1 MISVDEISKIAEK
14 KNKLKKETYVK
25 IFEQI
30 SKKIRQTVE
39 IGNKHLFVQIPSFV
53 IGYPA
58 FDRLRAT
65 NYIKRQL
72 DLGGFETK
80 LVGDHEI
87 FVTWSVKKNKPK
99 QEPTSEDF
107 GDFPSFVNLRKVANK
122 YRANAGK
129 GS

>member
-1 MISVDEISKIAEK
+1 MISVEEITKITEK

-39 IGNKHLFVQIPSFV
+39 IGNKHLFIQIPSFV

-65 NYIKRQL
+65 MYIKRQL
-72 DLGGFETK
+72 DLSGFETK
-80 LVGDHEI
+80 FVGDHEL
-87 FVTWSVKKNKPK
+87 FVTWSVKKNKNK
-99 QEPTSEDF
+99 HEPPPDEF